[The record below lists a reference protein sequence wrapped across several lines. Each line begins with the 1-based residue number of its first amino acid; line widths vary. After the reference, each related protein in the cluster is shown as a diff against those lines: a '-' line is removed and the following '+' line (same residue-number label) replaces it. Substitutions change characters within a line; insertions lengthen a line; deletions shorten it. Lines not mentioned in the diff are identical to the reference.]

1 MKSNSEIISE
11 IIETAR
17 KIERIQIRKDYLQD
31 TPGADDPKCIK
42 MREEEILNLDLEIC
56 SLGAKLNAFKWLFE
70 DSEG

>member
-31 TPGADDPKCIK
+31 TPVADDAKYIK
-42 MREEEILNLDLEIC
+42 KREEEILGLDFEIC
-56 SLGAKLNAFKWLFE
+56 TLGEKLNTFKWLFE
-70 DSEG
+70 D